1 MRMLFLQNQECVF
14 HLLSKVARAGSR
26 RWQSEME
33 QHGLTAV
40 QAKVLIFMQ
49 DLSQPTS
56 QQLGEYCGLDAA
68 SLTGVVDRLIKLD
81 FLQRIPDLKDRR
93 VNRIDYTKTGK
104 TLAKKI
110 KQKQEPANLDFMT
123 KLSEKEQKQLRNLL
137 HKLDN

>member
-1 MRMLFLQNQECVF
+1 LENQECVF
-14 HLLSKVARAGSR
+14 HLLSKVARAGTR
-26 RWQSEME
+26 KWQSEME

-49 DLSQPTS
+49 DLERPTS

-81 FLQRIPDLKDRR
+81 LLERIPDLNDRR
-93 VNRIDYTKTGK
+93 VNRIDYTQSGK

-123 KLSEKEQKQLRNLL
+123 KLSDSEQKQLRNLL
-137 HKLDN
+137 HKLDS